1 MQLSVSA
8 LSFPNPERRKQIF
21 LLALPIIGGMAS
33 QNVLNLVDTAMV
45 GSLGNQALAATGI
58 GGFANW
64 MAMAFLTGL
73 SAGVQAMAARRMG
86 EKKEGEMAIPL
97 NGGLLLA
104 ALIAIPWSILLFFL
118 APLIF
123 PLLNPDPGVAAH
135 GVPYLQSRLVGMA
148 AVAMN
153 FSFRGYWNGINY
165 SGVYMRTLIVMHIA
179 DIVISYILIYGLFG
193 LPALGTAGA
202 GIGTT
207 LGTYIGTSLYFIEA
221 LKVARK
227 NGFLKGIPQ
236 GETLL
241 TMLRLS
247 IPAGIQQLFFSAGMT
262 AFFWIVG
269 RVGTAE
275 LAASNVLIN
284 LLLVAILPGMAF
296 GMTCASLVGQALGRK
311 DPQDAKRW
319 GWEVSWLASLSVG
332 LLALP
337 AVFLPDLVLGLFLH
351 DPATVALARL
361 PLQMVALSMALDTLG
376 SVLMQ
381 ALLGAGDSKRVMLVS
396 IVFQWGIYLPALF
409 VLTQMGWIGLTGIWL
424 LQMGYR
430 ALQTIVFTGLWKQG
444 KWQSIKV

>member
-1 MQLSVSA
+1 MHIPAPYFPSA
-8 LSFPNPERRKQIF
+8 DRRKQIW
-21 LLALPIIGGMAS
+21 LLSLPIIGGMVS
-33 QNVLNLVDTAMV
+33 QNILNLVDTAMV
-45 GSLGNQALAATGI
+45 GSLGNQALAATGL

-64 MAMAFLTGL
+64 MAMAFITGL

-104 ALIAIPWSILLFFL
+104 FLLAAPWSLLLFFL

-123 PLLNPDPGVAAH
+123 PFLNPDPAVIAH
-135 GVPYLQSRLVGMA
+135 GVPYIQARLLGMV

-165 SGVYMRTLIVMHIA
+165 SGVYMRTLIVMHISN
-179 DIVISYILIYGLFG
+179 IVLSYILIFGLFG

-207 LGTYIGTSLYFIEA
+207 MATYLGTALYLYEA
-221 LKVARK
+221 FKVARK
-227 NGFLKGIPQ
+227 NGFLKGIPK
-236 GETLL
+236 GDTLV
-241 TMLRLS
+241 TMLRLA
-247 IPAGIQQLFFSAGMT
+247 IPSGIQQLFFSAGMT

-275 LAASNVLIN
+275 LAASNVLLN

-296 GMTCASLVGQALGRK
+296 GMACASLVGQALGRN
-311 DPQDAKRW
+311 DSQDASRW
-319 GWEVSWLASLSVG
+319 GWEVSWIASLTVG
-332 LLALP
+332 LLSLP
-337 AVFLPDLVLGLFLH
+337 AVFMPDLVLGLFLH
-351 DPATVALARL
+351 DPATLALARM
-361 PLQMVALSMALDTLG
+361 PLQLLAMTMALDTLG

-396 IVFQWGIYLPALF
+396 VSFQWLIYLPALF
-409 VLTQMGWIGLTGIWL
+409 VLTKIGWIGLTGIWI

-430 ALQTIVFTGLWKQG
+430 ALQTMVFTGLWRQG
-444 KWQSIKV
+444 RWQNIRV